1 MSDRAIITAIQKMAG
16 VFKKDTS
23 YYVIAKVKSVEDEK
37 CTVIIQSGEA
47 ELELTDVLLQAEVC
61 DGLLITPKKD
71 SNVLVC
77 LSIYSPPYVSM
88 FSDID
93 KYYLQVGDSA
103 DVVTND
109 GKRKFNDG
117 SFGGLVKSVDPD
129 NTQKGLLARLNK
141 LENLLNEFINIY
153 NTHTHT
159 ASSFGAPTTVP
170 SSIETNTISPI
181 TSRSDI
187 ESDYITHGKKT

>member
-16 VFKKDTS
+16 VFKKDNA
-23 YYVIAKVKSVEDEK
+23 YYVIAKVDSVQDEA

-47 ELELTDVLLQAEVC
+47 ELKLADVRLQVEVC
-61 DGLLITPKKD
+61 DGLLITPVTG

-77 LSIYSPPYVSM
+77 LSTYNPPYVAL

-93 KYYLQVGDSA
+93 EYYLQVGDSA
-103 DVVTND
+103 DLITND
-109 GKRKFNDG
+109 GKRKLNG
-117 SFGGLVKSVDPD
+117 GEYGGLIKSIDPD
-129 NTQKGLLARLNK
+129 NTQIGLLARLNK
-141 LENLLNEFINIY
+141 VENLLNEFITLY

-159 ASSFGAPTTVP
+159 SSAPGATTSP
-170 SSIETNTISPI
+170 PAQTETNLISPI

>member
-16 VFKKDTS
+16 VFKKDNA
-23 YYVIAKVKSVEDEK
+23 YYVIAKVDSVQDET

-47 ELELTDVLLQAEVC
+47 ELKLDDVRLQVEVC
-61 DGLLITPKKD
+61 DGLLITPVTG

-77 LSIYSPPYVSM
+77 LSTYNPPYVAL

-93 KYYLQVGDSA
+93 EYYLQVGDSA
-103 DVVTND
+103 DLITND
-109 GKRKFNDG
+109 GKRKLNG
-117 SFGGLVKSVDPD
+117 GEYGGLIKSIDPD
-129 NTQKGLLARLNK
+129 NTQIGLLARLNK
-141 LENLLNEFINIY
+141 VENLLNEFIALY

-159 ASSFGAPTTVP
+159 SSAPGATTSP
-170 SSIETNTISPI
+170 PAQTETNLISPI